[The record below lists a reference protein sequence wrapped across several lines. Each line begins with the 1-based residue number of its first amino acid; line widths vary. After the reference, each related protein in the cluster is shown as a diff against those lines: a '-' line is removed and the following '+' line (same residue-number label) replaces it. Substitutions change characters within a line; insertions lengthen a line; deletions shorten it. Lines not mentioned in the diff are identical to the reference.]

1 MGPRGRRGS
10 LAQACPTTFETVGPG
25 WVLVG
30 DAGYIKDPITAQGI
44 NDAFR
49 EAEQCAVALD
59 HVFTGSRSFDDAMAD
74 YQTRRDDDVLP
85 MYEFT
90 CKVAAME
97 PPSPTMQE
105 LFRAIAR
112 TQSAKDGFV
121 QVNAGT
127 ISPAQFFNPENIGTI
142 MTS

>member
-1 MGPRGRRGS
+1 VPNYFRK
-10 LAQACPTTFETVGPG
+10 PYGPG

-59 HVFTGSRSFDDAMAD
+59 HVFTVSRSFDDAMAD

-90 CKVAAME
+90 CRAAAME

-127 ISPAQFFNPENIGTI
+127 MSPAQFFNPENIGTI
-142 MTS
+142 LTS